1 MFAPLPS
8 ATSASDRNGI
18 IGFHAAISDDG
29 NFALVEFVAVHP
41 LALAAIHAA
50 ANQPGVKVFQTAGI
64 ATSAAQVQT
73 EFQKYRKDFRFDR
86 FILNVP

>member
-1 MFAPLPS
+1 MFAPVPS
-8 ATSASDRNGI
+8 AASASDRNGI
-18 IGFHAAISDDG
+18 VGFHAVISDDG

-41 LALAAIHAA
+41 LALAAVRAA
-50 ANQPGVKVFQTAGI
+50 ATQSGVKLFQGSN